1 MAVSPEVRKL
11 LQQALRIR
19 NSQVPLH
26 RVLDILATDEGD
38 VSTVIYRFRDI
49 KNDDLRRAFHQC
61 AVLLRELEAE
71 AGLKP
76 SWETYQSQNPP
87 QGTGAG
93 AGAGASSS
101 AKASAAEPKAPSV
114 PKPKFR
120 ADELIPFE
128 DEAARNNLRIAKAYV
143 DGASKGNPGE
153 AGIGIALF
161 SLEGKKIAQI
171 SKAIGL
177 ATNNIAE
184 YTALIEALHLA
195 KRMGV
200 KQLFVLGDSQLM
212 VHQMNGVYKIKNAEI
227 LQKVKEAKALT
238 KEFEKFTISYIARE
252 HNALADALST
262 AQIKK
267 KPKPAADPTVE
278 TEDLMPPI
286 DEMIDEG
293 ATD

>member
-1 MAVSPEVRKL
+1 MALSPEIRKL

-26 RVLDILATDEGD
+26 RVMDILATDDGD
-38 VSTVIYRFRDI
+38 VSTVVYRFRDV

-87 QGTGAG
+87 QNATGA
-93 AGAGASSS
+93 AGSSS
-101 AKASAAEPKAPSV
+101 GTATKTTAEPKPPTV
-114 PKPKFR
+114 PKVKFR

-128 DEAARNNLRIAKAYV
+128 DEAARNNVRIAKAYV
-143 DGASKGNPGE
+143 DGASKGNPGD
-153 AGIGIALF
+153 AGIGIAMF

-171 SKAIGL
+171 SRAIGL

-200 KQLFVLGDSQLM
+200 RQLFVLGDSQLM
-212 VHQMNGVYKIKNAEI
+212 VHQMNGVYKIKNVEI

-252 HNALADALST
+252 HNTLADALST
-262 AQIKK
+262 AQLKK
-267 KPKPAADPTVE
+267 KPKPPADPTAE
-278 TEDLMPPI
+278 TEDLMGPI
-286 DEMIDEG
+286 DDMADEG
-293 ATD
+293 MTE